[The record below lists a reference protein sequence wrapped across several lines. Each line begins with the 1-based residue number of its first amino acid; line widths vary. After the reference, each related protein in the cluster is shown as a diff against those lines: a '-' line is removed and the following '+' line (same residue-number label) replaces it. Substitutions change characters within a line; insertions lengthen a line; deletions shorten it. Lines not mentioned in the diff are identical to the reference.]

1 MKSYSFHHTR
11 IRSGFTLIELLTVIA
26 IIGILAAIIIPTVGA
41 VREKARSTQC
51 ANNLRQWGMAV
62 NLYAVDNKNT
72 YYVVS
77 SNGRAWSQIGTNAGV
92 YSPYFKREARLD
104 YGDMLFCPTEEVA
117 RRIADNGGNTPDYTC
132 YVMIWPSIKNAAG
145 VDVKV
150 PTNQS
155 DKIPF
160 SRATSPARTL
170 LMMERHF
177 SDTAGAQL
185 GAGNSY
191 SISEAGIM
199 RGIYAAQYKRHNR
212 GINVVFLDGHTSRMS
227 WDNGNPNTSLAVNP
241 DGSGRGQLN
250 TAWMSLTP

>member
-1 MKSYSFHHTR
+1 MKSPTAPHSR
-11 IRSGFTLIELLTVIA
+11 SRSGFTLIELLTVIA
-26 IIGILAAIIIPTVGA
+26 IIGILAAIIIPTVSK
-41 VREKARSTQC
+41 VREKARSSQC

-92 YSPYFKREARLD
+92 YSPYFKREKRLD

-132 YVMIWPSIKNAAG
+132 YVMVWPSIKNAAG

-160 SRATSPARTL
+160 SRATSPARTI
-170 LMMERHF
+170 LMLERHF
-177 SDTAGAQL
+177 TDTAGAPL
-185 GAGNSY
+185 GEGNSY
-191 SISEAGIM
+191 SLTEAATLRSVYG
-199 RGIYAAQYKRHNR
+199 AQYQRHGRN
-212 GINVVFLDGHTSRMS
+212 INVVFLDGHTKAMR
-227 WDNGNPNTSLAVNP
+227 WDTSDRNTSLALNP
-241 DGSGRGQLN
+241 DGTGRGQFN
-250 TAWMSLTP
+250 TAWFSLTP